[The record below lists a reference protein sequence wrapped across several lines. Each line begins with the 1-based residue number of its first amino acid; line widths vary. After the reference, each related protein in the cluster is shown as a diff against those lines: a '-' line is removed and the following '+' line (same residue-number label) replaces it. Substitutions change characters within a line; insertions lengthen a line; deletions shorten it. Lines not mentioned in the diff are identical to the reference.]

1 MNAQQ
6 TKQQLNNGGYLGVV
20 NILTNLR
27 RICNHP
33 LLLENQESDHS
44 LTFGKGVWAW
54 NNCGESDYQNRKVL
68 YLEGQDFQYK
78 IFREFAHL
86 EDMLAQ
92 IEYQATPKDLEALQW
107 FREEIV
113 RELLDSNPEP

>member
-1 MNAQQ
+1 M
-6 TKQQLNNGGYLGVV
+6 GVV

-44 LTFGKGVWAW
+44 LTFGKGVWSW
-54 NNCGESDYQNRKVL
+54 NNCGEAGYQNNKVL

-78 IFREFAHL
+78 IFREFQHL
-86 EDMLAQ
+86 EDLLQ
-92 IEYQATPKDLEALQW
+92 QVEY
-107 FREEIV
+107 
-113 RELLDSNPEP
+113 